1 MSDLSDLAADV
12 TKDLP
17 IGVRKVIDAALA
29 NGWELNKP
37 GMTVAL
43 RLNHPTD
50 ELAQPVFITWYVGRT
65 PKGALSFKFS
75 SCATQGLIPLSGA
88 DLLEYLADPTVIYPT
103 HEEAA
108 KAEAEYDDSEWEKR
122 TPKWDANATPVQNVV
137 NQLHGQ
143 MIGLE
148 NTTAADLMREQR
160 ARLLAPPSDGPSQDA
175 KSPQDSGQ
183 ASGNSAPPIAMQ
195 SARPLRIQAPKV

>member
-1 MSDLSDLAADV
+1 VSDLSDLAEQL

-17 IGVRKVIDAALA
+17 ANVRKVVDTALA

-50 ELAQPVFITWYVGRT
+50 ELAQPVYVTWYVGRT

-75 SCATQGLIPLSGA
+75 SCGTQGLVPLSGG

-103 HEEAA
+103 DDDLEA
-108 KAEAEYDDSEWEKR
+108 KGKEQEDKDWEKK
-122 TPKWDANATPVQNVV
+122 TPKWDDSLGAVQNVT

-143 MIGLE
+143 MIRLE
-148 NTTAADLMREQR
+148 NVTAAELMKEQR
-160 ARLLAPPSDGPSQDA
+160 ARIAAMEDRPSSSTPGKTDGSQA
-175 KSPQDSGQ
+175 QPLRV
-183 ASGNSAPPIAMQ
+183 SA
-195 SARPLRIQAPKV
+195 LRIQAPKA

>member
-1 MSDLSDLAADV
+1 MSDLADLAADV

-17 IGVRKVIDAALA
+17 IGVRKVIDTALA

-50 ELAQPVFITWYVGRT
+50 ELAQPVYITWYVGRT
-65 PKGALSFKFS
+65 PKGALSLKFS
-75 SCATQGLIPLSGA
+75 SCGTQGLIPLTGA

-103 HEEAA
+103 DEEAA
-108 KAEAEYDDSEWEKR
+108 KAEADYDDREWEKR
-122 TPKWDANATPVQNVV
+122 TPKWDTNASAIQNVV
-137 NQLHGQ
+137 GQMHGQ
-143 MIGLE
+143 VIAVQ

-160 ARLLAPPSDGPSQDA
+160 QRLLEPQETPGPASTA
-175 KSPQDSGQ
+175 KSS
-183 ASGNSAPPIAMQ
+183 Q
-195 SARPLRIQAPKV
+195 SSPGPTGAIQPLRVSPLRISAPRI